1 MRTLLKALILLPLIL
16 VVVGLAVAN
25 RGPATLS
32 LDPFALDVFP
42 MQLAA
47 PLYVFLLAA
56 VALGVVLG
64 GVAAWLAQ
72 GKHRRA
78 ARERRLEAHRLRGEV
93 DRLRVSAVAPR

>member
-1 MRTLLKALILLPLIL
+1 MRALLKALILLPAIL
-16 VVVGLAVAN
+16 LVVGLAVAN
-25 RGPATLS
+25 RQPATLS

-47 PLYVFLLAA
+47 PLYVLLLAA
-56 VALGVVLG
+56 VALGVMLG
-64 GVAAWLAQ
+64 GFAAWLAQ

-93 DRLRVSAVAPR
+93 DRLRLSAAAPR